1 MKPSSLSLASSPKPL
16 TVALAGNPNVGK
28 STIFNALTGMHQHTG
43 NWPGKTVSLASGSC
57 RDGVGQ
63 LRLVDLPGTYSLM
76 AHSPEEA
83 VARDFLCFEQ
93 YDAAVVVCDATCL
106 ERGLNLLLQV
116 LEITGRTVLCLNL
129 MDEARKKQIHIDQ
142 KLLSQKLGIP
152 VVCMTA
158 RDKRGLEELLSAI
171 REVSGKD
178 LLPLPPHLPRD
189 MKPVVQNLAEALRP
203 LLPESLPAGWVALRL
218 LCPDEG
224 ILDALKGFL
233 GFDLARQEQVRHALN
248 LAKEQLQALGYSR
261 QSLLDRSVAALV
273 RRAEQLC
280 AACVFAAPSP
290 RRELD
295 RRLDRLFLSPKT
307 GVPVMLLLLFCILW
321 LTISGANVPS
331 AILSEALSS
340 LEGPMTALLLSL
352 HAPQWLCEMLV
363 QGVWRVLSYR
373 TAAWVVAVM
382 LPPMAIFFPLFTLLE
397 DFGYLPRVA
406 FNLDHCFQRAN
417 SCGKQALTMCM
428 GLGCNAVGVTGCR
441 IIDSPR
447 ERLIAVLTN
456 SLMPCNGRFSTL
468 ISLIAM
474 FVVVGQGA
482 GSSLLRALVLTGLI
496 VLSVLA
502 TFLSSW
508 LLSKTA
514 LKGKTSSF
522 ALELPP
528 YRRPQIG
535 KVIVRSVLDRTLF
548 VLGRAAAVAAPAGLV
563 IWLLANCSAGGQT
576 LLELICSALDPFVQ
590 LFGIDGVIL
599 TALILSF
606 PANEIFLPLILMGYL
621 QSAALTE
628 VSLTELHSLLL
639 SQGWTV
645 WTALAVM
652 VLCLFHWPCSTTLLT
667 IRKETGSLRWCALSA
682 LLPTAIGFL
691 LCGLLQLVRLVAAS

>member
-1 MKPSSLSLASSPKPL
+1 MKPSSPSPAASPKPL

-129 MDEARKKQIHIDQ
+129 MDEARKKRIHIDQ
-142 KLLSQKLGIP
+142 TLLSQKLGIP

-158 RDKRGLEELLSAI
+158 RDKKGLEELLCSI

-189 MKPVVQNLAEALRP
+189 IEPMVQNLAEALRP
-203 LLPESLPAGWVALRL
+203 LLPESLPTGWVALRL

-224 ILDALKGFL
+224 ILDALKDFL
-233 GFDLARQEQVRHALN
+233 GFDLARQEQVRRALE
-248 LAKEQLQALGYSR
+248 LAKEQLQTHGYSR
-261 QSLLDRSVAALV
+261 QSLLDRSVTALV

-331 AILSEALSS
+331 AILSETLSS

-363 QGVWRVLSYR
+363 QGVWRVLS
-373 TAAWVVAVM
+373 WVVAVM

-406 FNLDHCFQRAN
+406 FNLDHCFQKAN

-474 FVVVGQGA
+474 FVVVGQGS

-514 LKGKTSSF
+514 FKGRASSF

-576 LLELICSALDPFVQ
+576 LLGLLCSALDPFAQ

-628 VSLTELHSLLL
+628 VSLTELHSLLF

-667 IRKETGSLRWCALSA
+667 IRKETGRLRWCALSA
-682 LLPTAIGFL
+682 LLPTAVGFL
-691 LCGLLQLVRLVAAS
+691 LCALLQLVRLLAVG

>member
-1 MKPSSLSLASSPKPL
+1 MKPSSLSPAASPKPL
-16 TVALAGNPNVGK
+16 TVTLAGNPNVGK

-116 LEITGRTVLCLNL
+116 LEITGRAVLCLNL

-158 RDKRGLEELLSAI
+158 RDKKGLEELLSAI

-189 MKPVVQNLAEALRP
+189 IEPVVQNLAEALRP

-233 GFDLARQEQVRHALN
+233 GFDLARQEQVRRALN
-248 LAKEQLQALGYSR
+248 LAKEQLQARGYSR

-331 AILSEALSS
+331 TILSEALSS

-363 QGVWRVLSYR
+363 QGVWRVLS
-373 TAAWVVAVM
+373 WVVAVM

-406 FNLDHCFQRAN
+406 FNLDHCFQKAN

-482 GSSLLRALVLTGLI
+482 GSSLLRALMLTGLI

-528 YRRPQIG
+528 YRRPRIWQ
-535 KVIVRSVLDRTLF
+535 VIVRSIKDRTLF

-563 IWLLANCSAGGQT
+563 IWLLANLHVGGES
-576 LLELICSALDPFVQ
+576 L
-590 LFGIDGVIL
+590 
-599 TALILSF
+599 
-606 PANEIFLPLILMGYL
+606 L
-621 QSAALTE
+621 QSAAALLNAPAGALGMTGAVLMAFVLGSPANELVLPVLMMILTAGGICGAE
-628 VSLTELHSLLL
+628 SSAEMGAILAEHQWTWQNSLCTI
-639 SQGWTV
+639 V
-645 WTALAVM
+645 FF
-652 VLCLFHWPCSTTLLT
+652 LFHWPCTTTLMT
-667 IRKETGSLRWCALSA
+667 IKKETGSLRWTLLAI
-682 LLPTAIGFL
+682 LLPTAFGAALCAL
-691 LCGLLQLVRLVAAS
+691 LNWLL

>member
-1 MKPSSLSLASSPKPL
+1 
-16 TVALAGNPNVGK
+16 
-28 STIFNALTGMHQHTG
+28 
-43 NWPGKTVSLASGSC
+43 
-57 RDGVGQ
+57 
-63 LRLVDLPGTYSLM
+63 
-76 AHSPEEA
+76 
-83 VARDFLCFEQ
+83 
-93 YDAAVVVCDATCL
+93 
-106 ERGLNLLLQV
+106 
-116 LEITGRTVLCLNL
+116 
-129 MDEARKKQIHIDQ
+129 
-142 KLLSQKLGIP
+142 
-152 VVCMTA
+152 
-158 RDKRGLEELLSAI
+158 
-171 REVSGKD
+171 
-178 LLPLPPHLPRD
+178 
-189 MKPVVQNLAEALRP
+189 
-203 LLPESLPAGWVALRL
+203 
-218 LCPDEG
+218 
-224 ILDALKGFL
+224 
-233 GFDLARQEQVRHALN
+233 
-248 LAKEQLQALGYSR
+248 
-261 QSLLDRSVAALV
+261 
-273 RRAEQLC
+273 
-280 AACVFAAPSP
+280 
-290 RRELD
+290 
-295 RRLDRLFLSPKT
+295 
-307 GVPVMLLLLFCILW
+307 
-321 LTISGANVPS
+321 
-331 AILSEALSS
+331 
-340 LEGPMTALLLSL
+340 
-352 HAPQWLCEMLV
+352 
-363 QGVWRVLSYR
+363 
-373 TAAWVVAVM
+373 
-382 LPPMAIFFPLFTLLE
+382 
-397 DFGYLPRVA
+397 
-406 FNLDHCFQRAN
+406 
-417 SCGKQALTMCM
+417 MCM

-514 LKGKTSSF
+514 FKGRASSF

-563 IWLLANCSAGGQT
+563 IWLLANCSVDGQT
-576 LLELICSALDPFVQ
+576 LLGLICSALDPFAQ

-652 VLCLFHWPCSTTLLT
+652 ALCLFHWPCSTTLLT

-682 LLPTAIGFL
+682 LLPTAIGFS

>member
-1 MKPSSLSLASSPKPL
+1 MKPSSLSPAASPKPL

-28 STIFNALTGMHQHTG
+28 STIFNALTGMHQHPG

-129 MDEARKKQIHIDQ
+129 MDEARKKRIHIDQ
-142 KLLSQKLGIP
+142 TLLSQKLGIP

-158 RDKRGLEELLSAI
+158 RDKKGLEELLSAI

-189 MKPVVQNLAEALRP
+189 IEPVVQNLAEALRP

-233 GFDLARQEQVRHALN
+233 GFDLARQEPVYRALKM
-248 LAKEQLQALGYSR
+248 AEQQLQALGYSR

-363 QGVWRVLSYR
+363 QGVWRVLS
-373 TAAWVVAVM
+373 WVVAVM

-576 LLELICSALDPFVQ
+576 LLELICSALDPFAQ

>member
-1 MKPSSLSLASSPKPL
+1 MKPSSLSPAASPKPL

-158 RDKRGLEELLSAI
+158 RDKKGLDALLSAI

-189 MKPVVQNLAEALRP
+189 IEPVVQNLAEALRP

-233 GFDLARQEQVRHALN
+233 GFDLARQEQVRRALDT
-248 LAKEQLQALGYSR
+248 AKEQLQTRGCSR
-261 QSLLDRSVAALV
+261 QSLLDRSVASLV

-331 AILSEALSS
+331 TILSEALSS
-340 LEGPMTALLLSL
+340 LERPMTALLLSL

-363 QGVWRVLSYR
+363 QGVWRVLS
-373 TAAWVVAVM
+373 WVVAVM

-514 LKGKTSSF
+514 FKGRASSF

-576 LLELICSALDPFVQ
+576 LLELICSALDPFAQ

-628 VSLTELHSLLL
+628 VGLTELHSLLL

-667 IRKETGSLRWCALSA
+667 IRKETGRLRWCALSA

>member
-158 RDKRGLEELLSAI
+158 RDKKGLDALLSAI

-189 MKPVVQNLAEALRP
+189 IEPVVQNLAEALRP

-233 GFDLARQEQVRHALN
+233 GFDLARQEQVRRALD
-248 LAKEQLQALGYSR
+248 LAKEQLQTRGYSR

-363 QGVWRVLSYR
+363 QGVWRVLS
-373 TAAWVVAVM
+373 WVVAVM

-406 FNLDHCFQRAN
+406 FNLDHCFQKAN

-514 LKGKTSSF
+514 FKGRASSF

-576 LLELICSALDPFVQ
+576 LLGLICSALDPFAQ

-628 VSLTELHSLLL
+628 VGLAELHSLLL

-667 IRKETGSLRWCALSA
+667 IRKETGSLRWCTLSA

-691 LCGLLQLVRLVAAS
+691 LCGLLQLVRLLAAG

>member
-1 MKPSSLSLASSPKPL
+1 MKPSSLSPASSPKPL

-158 RDKRGLEELLSAI
+158 RDKKGLDALLSAI

-189 MKPVVQNLAEALRP
+189 IEPVVQNLAEALRP

-233 GFDLARQEQVRHALN
+233 GFDLARQEQVRRALD
-248 LAKEQLQALGYSR
+248 LAKEQLQTRGYSR
-261 QSLLDRSVAALV
+261 QSLLDRSVAVLV

-295 RRLDRLFLSPKT
+295 RRLDHLFLSPKT

-363 QGVWRVLSYR
+363 QGVWRVLS
-373 TAAWVVAVM
+373 WVVAVM

-563 IWLLANCSAGGQT
+563 IWLMANVPVGGGS
-576 LLELICSALDPFVQ
+576 LLTACASVLDPAGR
-590 LFGIDGVIL
+590 LMGLDGIIL
-599 TALILSF
+599 MAFILGF
-606 PANEIFLPLILMGYL
+606 PANEIVVPIILMAYL
-621 QSAALTE
+621 QTGVLVEMEDQAALFN
-628 VSLTELHSLLL
+628 LLAAH
-639 SQGWTV
+639 GWTV
-645 WTALAVM
+645 KTALSMAIF
-652 VLCLFHWPCSTTLLT
+652 CLFHWPCSTTCLT
-667 IRKETGSLRWCALSA
+667 IKKETGSLKWTAVAVAIPTVLGAALCVINNWVWSV
-682 LLPTAIGFL
+682 LL
-691 LCGLLQLVRLVAAS
+691 

>member
-158 RDKRGLEELLSAI
+158 RDKKGLDALLSAI

-189 MKPVVQNLAEALRP
+189 IEPVVQNLAEALRP

-233 GFDLARQEQVRHALN
+233 GFDLAQQEQVRRALN
-248 LAKEQLQALGYSR
+248 LAKEQLQARGYSR
-261 QSLLDRSVAALV
+261 QSLLDRSVTALV

-331 AILSEALSS
+331 AILSKALSS

-363 QGVWRVLSYR
+363 QGVWRVLS
-373 TAAWVVAVM
+373 WVVAVM

-406 FNLDHCFQRAN
+406 FNLDHCFQKAN

-502 TFLSSW
+502 TFFSSW

-576 LLELICSALDPFVQ
+576 LLELICSALDPFAQ

-628 VSLTELHSLLL
+628 VGLAELHSLLL

-682 LLPTAIGFL
+682 LLPTVIGFS
-691 LCGLLQLVRLVAAS
+691 LCALLQLVRLLVAG

>member
-1 MKPSSLSLASSPKPL
+1 MKPSSLSPAASPKPL

-63 LRLVDLPGTYSLM
+63 FRLVDLPGTYSLM

-129 MDEARKKQIHIDQ
+129 MDEARKKQIHIDPT
-142 KLLSQKLGIP
+142 LLSQKLGIP

-158 RDKRGLEELLSAI
+158 RDKKGLEELLSAI
-171 REVSGKD
+171 REVSGKT
-178 LLPLPPHLPRD
+178 LSPQPPHLPRD
-189 MKPVVQNLAEALRP
+189 IEPVVQNLAEALRP

-363 QGVWRVLSYR
+363 QGVWRVLS
-373 TAAWVVAVM
+373 WVVAVM

-406 FNLDHCFQRAN
+406 FNLDHCFQKAN

-428 GLGCNAVGVTGCR
+428 GLGCNAVGVTGC
-441 IIDSPR
+441 PR

-576 LLELICSALDPFVQ
+576 LLELICSALDPFAQ

-628 VSLTELHSLLL
+628 VSLTELHSLLF

-667 IRKETGSLRWCALSA
+667 IRKETGRLRWCALSA
-682 LLPTAIGFL
+682 LLPTAVGFL
-691 LCGLLQLVRLVAAS
+691 LCGLLQLVRLLVAG

>member
-1 MKPSSLSLASSPKPL
+1 MKPSSLSPASSPKPL

-57 RDGVGQ
+57 RDGAGQ

-129 MDEARKKQIHIDQ
+129 MDEARKKRIHIDQ
-142 KLLSQKLGIP
+142 TLLSQKLGIP

-158 RDKRGLEELLSAI
+158 RDKKGLDALLSAI

-189 MKPVVQNLAEALRP
+189 IEPVVQNLAEALRP

-233 GFDLARQEQVRHALN
+233 GFDLARQEQVRRALD
-248 LAKEQLQALGYSR
+248 LAKEQLQTRGYSR

-331 AILSEALSS
+331 TILSEALSS

-363 QGVWRVLSYR
+363 QGVWRVLS
-373 TAAWVVAVM
+373 WVVAVM

-406 FNLDHCFQRAN
+406 FNLDHCFQKAN

-514 LKGKTSSF
+514 FKGRASSF

-576 LLELICSALDPFVQ
+576 LLGLLCSALDPFAQ

-628 VSLTELHSLLL
+628 VSLAELHSLLL

-682 LLPTAIGFL
+682 LLPTVIGFS
-691 LCGLLQLVRLVAAS
+691 LCALLQLVHLLTAC

>member
-1 MKPSSLSLASSPKPL
+1 MKPSSLSPAASPKPL

-129 MDEARKKQIHIDQ
+129 MDEARKKQIHIDPT
-142 KLLSQKLGIP
+142 LLSQKLGIP

-158 RDKRGLEELLSAI
+158 RDKKGLEELLSAI

-233 GFDLARQEQVRHALN
+233 GFDLARQEQVRRALD
-248 LAKEQLQALGYSR
+248 LAKEQLQTRGYSR
-261 QSLLDRSVAALV
+261 QSLLDRSVASLV

-295 RRLDRLFLSPKT
+295 RRLDHLFLSPKT

-352 HAPQWLCEMLV
+352 HAPHWLCEMLV
-363 QGVWRVLSYR
+363 QGVWRVLS
-373 TAAWVVAVM
+373 WVVAVM

-406 FNLDHCFQRAN
+406 FNLDHCFQKAN

-514 LKGKTSSF
+514 FKGRASSF

-576 LLELICSALDPFVQ
+576 LLELICSALDPFAQ

-628 VSLTELHSLLL
+628 VSLTELHSLLF

-667 IRKETGSLRWCALSA
+667 IRKETGRLRWCALSA
-682 LLPTAIGFL
+682 LLPTAVGFL
-691 LCGLLQLVRLVAAS
+691 LCALLQLVRLLAAG

>member
-1 MKPSSLSLASSPKPL
+1 MKPSSLSPASSPKPL

-363 QGVWRVLSYR
+363 QGVWRVLS
-373 TAAWVVAVM
+373 WVVAVM

-406 FNLDHCFQRAN
+406 FNLDHCFQKAN

-514 LKGKTSSF
+514 FKGRASSF

-576 LLELICSALDPFVQ
+576 LLELICSALDPFAQ

-628 VSLTELHSLLL
+628 VGLTELHSLLL

-667 IRKETGSLRWCALSA
+667 IRKETGRLRWCALSA
-682 LLPTAIGFL
+682 LLPTAVGFL
-691 LCGLLQLVRLVAAS
+691 LCALLQLVRLLAVG

>member
-1 MKPSSLSLASSPKPL
+1 MKPSSLSPAASPKPL

-63 LRLVDLPGTYSLM
+63 FRLVDLPGTYSLM

-129 MDEARKKQIHIDQ
+129 MDEARKKQIHIDPT
-142 KLLSQKLGIP
+142 LLSQKLGIP

-158 RDKRGLEELLSAI
+158 RDKKGLEELLSAI

-189 MKPVVQNLAEALRP
+189 IEPVVQNLAEALRP

-233 GFDLARQEQVRHALN
+233 GFALARQEQVRRALD
-248 LAKEQLQALGYSR
+248 LAKEQLQTRGYSR

-331 AILSEALSS
+331 TILSEALSS

-363 QGVWRVLSYR
+363 QGVWRVLS
-373 TAAWVVAVM
+373 WVVAVM

-406 FNLDHCFQRAN
+406 FNLDHCFQKAN

-522 ALELPP
+522 AL
-528 YRRPQIG
+528 
-535 KVIVRSVLDRTLF
+535 
-548 VLGRAAAVAAPAGLV
+548 GRAAAVAAPAGLV

-576 LLELICSALDPFVQ
+576 LLELICSALDPFAQ

-621 QSAALTE
+621 QSATLTE

-682 LLPTAIGFL
+682 LLPTAIGFS
-691 LCGLLQLVRLVAAS
+691 LCGLLQLVRLLAAG

>member
-1 MKPSSLSLASSPKPL
+1 MKPSSLSPASSPKPL

-189 MKPVVQNLAEALRP
+189 IEPVVQNLAEALRP

-233 GFDLARQEQVRHALN
+233 GFDLARQEQVRRALDT
-248 LAKEQLQALGYSR
+248 AKEQLQTLGCSR

-307 GVPVMLLLLFCILW
+307 GVPVVLLLLFCILW

-363 QGVWRVLSYR
+363 QGVWRVLS
-373 TAAWVVAVM
+373 WVVAVM

-406 FNLDHCFQRAN
+406 FNLDHCFQKAN

-514 LKGKTSSF
+514 FKGKTSSF

-576 LLELICSALDPFVQ
+576 LLELICSALDPFAQ

-667 IRKETGSLRWCALSA
+667 IRKETGSLRWCLLSA
-682 LLPTAIGFL
+682 LLPTAVGFL
-691 LCGLLQLVRLVAAS
+691 LCALLQLVRLLAAG

>member
-1 MKPSSLSLASSPKPL
+1 MKPSSLSPAASPKPL

-158 RDKRGLEELLSAI
+158 RDKKGLEELLSAI

-295 RRLDRLFLSPKT
+295 RRLDHLFLSPKT

-363 QGVWRVLSYR
+363 QGVWRVLS
-373 TAAWVVAVM
+373 WVVAVM

-406 FNLDHCFQRAN
+406 FNLDHCFQKAN

-514 LKGKTSSF
+514 FKGRASSF

-576 LLELICSALDPFVQ
+576 LLELICSALDPFAQ

-691 LCGLLQLVRLVAAS
+691 LCALLQLVRLLAVG

>member
-1 MKPSSLSLASSPKPL
+1 MKPSSPSPAASPKPL
-16 TVALAGNPNVGK
+16 TVTLAGNPNVGK

-158 RDKRGLEELLSAI
+158 RDKKGLEELLSAI

-189 MKPVVQNLAEALRP
+189 IEPVVQNLAEALRP

-331 AILSEALSS
+331 AILSKALSS

-352 HAPQWLCEMLV
+352 HAPHWLCEMLV
-363 QGVWRVLSYR
+363 QGVWRVLS
-373 TAAWVVAVM
+373 WVVAVM

-406 FNLDHCFQRAN
+406 FNLDHCFQKAN

-514 LKGKTSSF
+514 FKGRASSF

-576 LLELICSALDPFVQ
+576 LLGLLCSALDPFAQ

-628 VSLTELHSLLL
+628 VSLAELHSLLL

-667 IRKETGSLRWCALSA
+667 IRKETGSLRWCVLAA
-682 LLPTAIGFL
+682 LLPTAIGFS
-691 LCGLLQLVRLVAAS
+691 LCALLQLVRLVAAS

>member
-1 MKPSSLSLASSPKPL
+1 MRKPL
-16 TVALAGNPNVGK
+16 IVYYSRKGENYWNGQIKNLAKGNTEIVAEMIAG
-28 STIFNALTGMHQHTG
+28 LTGGDLFEVQ
-43 NWPGKTVSLASGSC
+43 TVQDYAADYYACTDQAKAELQQNA
-57 RDGVGQ
+57 RPA
-63 LRLVDLPGTYSLM
+63 LKRL
-76 AHSPEEA
+76 PEH
-83 VARDFLCFEQ
+83 LEQ
-93 YDAAVVVCDATCL
+93 YDTIFV
-106 ERGLNLLLQV
+106 
-116 LEITGRTVLCLNL
+116 
-129 MDEARKKQIHIDQ
+129 
-142 KLLSQKLGIP
+142 
-152 VVCMTA
+152 
-158 RDKRGLEELLSAI
+158 
-171 REVSGKD
+171 
-178 LLPLPPHLPRD
+178 
-189 MKPVVQNLAEALRP
+189 
-203 LLPESLPAGWVALRL
+203 
-218 LCPDEG
+218 
-224 ILDALKGFL
+224 
-233 GFDLARQEQVRHALN
+233 
-248 LAKEQLQALGYSR
+248 GY
-261 QSLLDRSVAALV
+261 
-273 RRAEQLC
+273 
-280 AACVFAAPSP
+280 PNWWG
-290 RRELD
+290 
-295 RRLDRLFLSPKT
+295 T
-307 GVPVMLLLLFCILW
+307 M
-321 LTISGANVPS
+321 
-331 AILSEALSS
+331 
-340 LEGPMTALLLSL
+340 
-352 HAPQWLCEMLV
+352 
-363 QGVWRVLSYR
+363 
-373 TAAWVVAVM
+373 
-382 LPPMAIFFPLFTLLE
+382 PMALFTLLE

-406 FNLDHCFQRAN
+406 FNLDHCFQKAN

-474 FVVVGQGA
+474 FVVVGQVA

-576 LLELICSALDPFVQ
+576 LLGLICSALDPFAQ

-621 QSAALTE
+621 QSATLAE

-639 SQGWTV
+639 SQEWTV

-667 IRKETGSLRWCALSA
+667 IRKETGSLRWCTLSA

-691 LCGLLQLVRLVAAS
+691 LCALLQLVRLLVAG

>member
-1 MKPSSLSLASSPKPL
+1 MKPSSLSPAASPKPL

-57 RDGVGQ
+57 RDGAGQ
-63 LRLVDLPGTYSLM
+63 FRLVDLPGTYSLM

-116 LEITGRTVLCLNL
+116 LEITGRAVLCLNL
-129 MDEARKKQIHIDQ
+129 MDEARKKRIHIDQ
-142 KLLSQKLGIP
+142 TLLSQKLGIP

-158 RDKRGLEELLSAI
+158 RDKKGLEELLCAI

-189 MKPVVQNLAEALRP
+189 IEPVVQNLAEALRP

-233 GFDLARQEQVRHALN
+233 GFDLARQEQVRRALD
-248 LAKEQLQALGYSR
+248 LAKEQLQTRGYSR

-363 QGVWRVLSYR
+363 QGVWRVLS
-373 TAAWVVAVM
+373 WVVAVM

-406 FNLDHCFQRAN
+406 FNLDHCFQKAN

-528 YRRPQIG
+528 
-535 KVIVRSVLDRTLF
+535 
-548 VLGRAAAVAAPAGLV
+548 
-563 IWLLANCSAGGQT
+563 
-576 LLELICSALDPFVQ
+576 
-590 LFGIDGVIL
+590 
-599 TALILSF
+599 
-606 PANEIFLPLILMGYL
+606 
-621 QSAALTE
+621 
-628 VSLTELHSLLL
+628 
-639 SQGWTV
+639 
-645 WTALAVM
+645 
-652 VLCLFHWPCSTTLLT
+652 
-667 IRKETGSLRWCALSA
+667 
-682 LLPTAIGFL
+682 
-691 LCGLLQLVRLVAAS
+691 

>member
-1 MKPSSLSLASSPKPL
+1 MKPSSLSPAASPKPL

-63 LRLVDLPGTYSLM
+63 FRLVDLPGTYSLM

-129 MDEARKKQIHIDQ
+129 MDEARKKQIHIDPT
-142 KLLSQKLGIP
+142 LLSQKLGIP

-158 RDKRGLEELLSAI
+158 RDKKGLEELLSAI

-189 MKPVVQNLAEALRP
+189 IEPVVQNLAEALRP

-233 GFDLARQEQVRHALN
+233 GFALARQEQVRRALD
-248 LAKEQLQALGYSR
+248 LAKEQLQTRGYSR

-352 HAPQWLCEMLV
+352 HAPHWLCEMLV
-363 QGVWRVLSYR
+363 QGVWRVLS
-373 TAAWVVAVM
+373 WVMAVM

-397 DFGYLPRVA
+397 DFGYLPR
-406 FNLDHCFQRAN
+406 
-417 SCGKQALTMCM
+417 
-428 GLGCNAVGVTGCR
+428 
-441 IIDSPR
+441 
-447 ERLIAVLTN
+447 
-456 SLMPCNGRFSTL
+456 
-468 ISLIAM
+468 
-474 FVVVGQGA
+474 
-482 GSSLLRALVLTGLI
+482 
-496 VLSVLA
+496 
-502 TFLSSW
+502 
-508 LLSKTA
+508 
-514 LKGKTSSF
+514 
-522 ALELPP
+522 
-528 YRRPQIG
+528 
-535 KVIVRSVLDRTLF
+535 
-548 VLGRAAAVAAPAGLV
+548 
-563 IWLLANCSAGGQT
+563 
-576 LLELICSALDPFVQ
+576 
-590 LFGIDGVIL
+590 
-599 TALILSF
+599 
-606 PANEIFLPLILMGYL
+606 
-621 QSAALTE
+621 
-628 VSLTELHSLLL
+628 
-639 SQGWTV
+639 
-645 WTALAVM
+645 
-652 VLCLFHWPCSTTLLT
+652 
-667 IRKETGSLRWCALSA
+667 
-682 LLPTAIGFL
+682 
-691 LCGLLQLVRLVAAS
+691 

>member
-1 MKPSSLSLASSPKPL
+1 MKPSSLSPASSPKPL

-28 STIFNALTGMHQHTG
+28 STIFNALTGMRQHTG

-57 RDGVGQ
+57 RDGAGQ
-63 LRLVDLPGTYSLM
+63 FRLVDLPGTYSLM

-116 LEITGRTVLCLNL
+116 LEITGRAVLCLNL
-129 MDEARKKQIHIDQ
+129 MDEARKKRIHIDQ
-142 KLLSQKLGIP
+142 TLLSQKLGIP

-158 RDKRGLEELLSAI
+158 RDKKGLEELLSAI

-189 MKPVVQNLAEALRP
+189 IEPVVQNLAEALRP

-233 GFDLARQEQVRHALN
+233 GFDLARQEQVRRALDT
-248 LAKEQLQALGYSR
+248 AKEQLQTLGCSR

-331 AILSEALSS
+331 TILSEALSS
-340 LEGPMTALLLSL
+340 LEGPMTTLLLSL

-363 QGVWRVLSYR
+363 QGVWRVLS
-373 TAAWVVAVM
+373 WVVAVM

-406 FNLDHCFQRAN
+406 FNLDHCFQKAN

-482 GSSLLRALVLTGLI
+482 GSSLLRALMLTGLI

-514 LKGKTSSF
+514 FKGRASSF

-563 IWLLANCSAGGQT
+563 IWLLANCSVDGQT
-576 LLELICSALDPFVQ
+576 LLRLICSALDPFAQ

-628 VSLTELHSLLL
+628 VGLAELHSLLF

-667 IRKETGSLRWCALSA
+667 IRKETGRLRWCALSA
-682 LLPTAIGFL
+682 LLPTAVGFL
-691 LCGLLQLVRLVAAS
+691 LCALLQLVRLLAVG

>member
-1 MKPSSLSLASSPKPL
+1 MKPSSPSPAASPKPL

-28 STIFNALTGMHQHTG
+28 STIFNALTGMRQHTG

-57 RDGVGQ
+57 RDGAGQ
-63 LRLVDLPGTYSLM
+63 FRLVDLPGTYSLM

-83 VARDFLCFEQ
+83 VARDFLCSEQ

-116 LEITGRTVLCLNL
+116 LEITGRAVLCLNL
-129 MDEARKKQIHIDQ
+129 MDEARKKRIHIDQ
-142 KLLSQKLGIP
+142 TLLSQKLGIP

-158 RDKRGLEELLSAI
+158 RDKKGLEELLSAI

-233 GFDLARQEQVRHALN
+233 GFDLARQEPVYRALKM
-248 LAKEQLQALGYSR
+248 AEQQLQALGYSR

-352 HAPQWLCEMLV
+352 HAPHWLCEMLV
-363 QGVWRVLSYR
+363 QGVWRVLS
-373 TAAWVVAVM
+373 WVVAVM

-406 FNLDHCFQRAN
+406 FNLDHCFQKAN

-514 LKGKTSSF
+514 FKGRASSF

-576 LLELICSALDPFVQ
+576 LLELICSALDPFAQ

-628 VSLTELHSLLL
+628 VGLTELHSLLL

-667 IRKETGSLRWCALSA
+667 IRKETGSLRWYALSA
-682 LLPTAIGFL
+682 LLPTAIGFS

>member
-1 MKPSSLSLASSPKPL
+1 MKPSSLSPASSPKPL

-83 VARDFLCFEQ
+83 VARDFLCSEQ

-129 MDEARKKQIHIDQ
+129 MDEARKKQIHIDPT
-142 KLLSQKLGIP
+142 LLSQKLGIP

-158 RDKRGLEELLSAI
+158 RDKKGLEELLSAI

-189 MKPVVQNLAEALRP
+189 IEPVVQNLAEALRP

-233 GFDLARQEQVRHALN
+233 GFDLARQEQVRRALD
-248 LAKEQLQALGYSR
+248 LAKEQLQTRGYSR
-261 QSLLDRSVAALV
+261 QSLLDRSVAVLV

-363 QGVWRVLSYR
+363 QGVWRVLS
-373 TAAWVVAVM
+373 WVVAVM

-406 FNLDHCFQRAN
+406 FNLDHCFQKAN

-514 LKGKTSSF
+514 LKGRASSF

-576 LLELICSALDPFVQ
+576 LLELICSALDPFAQ

-628 VSLTELHSLLL
+628 VSLTELHSLLF

-667 IRKETGSLRWCALSA
+667 IRKETGRLRWCALSA
-682 LLPTAIGFL
+682 LLPTAVGFL
-691 LCGLLQLVRLVAAS
+691 LCALLQLVRLLAVG